1 MYHYVREIEGSKY
14 PLLKG
19 LEFNNFKKQ
28 IDFFSKNFNIL
39 DYFDFTTIIKN
50 KKIPEKPS
58 VLLTFD
64 DGYIDHYQYVF
75 PYLLKKKING
85 CFYPPILPLLNK
97 MVLDVNKIHFVLEKA
112 KNKNFLIQDINFI
125 LKKLGQKQVQEYD
138 YSKFSLKGLDDKKTL
153 MIKRL
158 LQVILPK
165 KYREDVCDYLF
176 EKYLNI
182 SLKDFSKKLYMS
194 KNQINEMSKNGM
206 VFGSHTMSHE
216 WLASLSGHQQNYEIE
231 TSVNFLRNNVSNKYN
246 FSLCYPYGSYNMTTI
261 NILKKYNIEFGL
273 TTHFGYLNK
282 NNIHNIYSFPRIDT
296 AYL

>member
-1 MYHYVREIEGSKY
+1 MYHYVREIDGSKY

-97 MVLDVNKIHFVLEKA
+97 MVLDVNKIHFILEKA

-125 LKKLGQKQVQEYD
+125 LKKLGQKQIQEYLEN
-138 YSKFSLKGLDDKKTL
+138 SLK
-153 MIKRL
+153 
-158 LQVILPK
+158 
-165 KYREDVCDYLF
+165 
-176 EKYLNI
+176 
-182 SLKDFSKKLYMS
+182 
-194 KNQINEMSKNGM
+194 
-206 VFGSHTMSHE
+206 
-216 WLASLSGHQQNYEIE
+216 
-231 TSVNFLRNNVSNKYN
+231 NK
-246 FSLCYPYGSYNMTTI
+246 G
-261 NILKKYNIEFGL
+261 
-273 TTHFGYLNK
+273 
-282 NNIHNIYSFPRIDT
+282 
-296 AYL
+296 

>member
-1 MYHYVREIEGSKY
+1 MYHYVREIDGSKY

-39 DYFDFTTIIKN
+39 DYSDFITIIKN

-58 VLLTFD
+58 ILLTFD

-85 CFYPPILPLLNK
+85 CFYPPILPLQNK
-97 MVLDVNKIHFVLEKA
+97 MVLDVNKIHFILEKA
-112 KNKNFLIQDINFI
+112 KNQNFLIQDINFI
-125 LKKLGQKQVQEYD
+125 LKKLGQKELQEYD

-182 SLKDFSKKLYMS
+182 SLKNFSKELYMS

-206 VFGSHTMSHE
+206 IFGSHTMSHE
-216 WLASLSGHQQNYEIE
+216 WLESLCHLKQNYEIK
-231 TSVNFLRNNVSNKYN
+231 TSINFLRNNVSNKYN
-246 FSLCYPYGSYNMTTI
+246 YSLCYPYGSYNMITI

-273 TTHFGYLNK
+273 TNHFGYLNK

>member
-1 MYHYVREIEGSKY
+1 MYHYVREIDGSKY

-85 CFYPPILPLLNK
+85 CFYLPILPLLNK

-125 LKKLGQKQVQEYD
+125 LKKLGQKKVQEYD

-216 WLASLSGHQQNYEIE
+216 WLESLSGHQQNYEIE

-246 FSLCYPYGSYNMTTI
+246 YSLCYPYGSYNMTTI

-273 TTHFGYLNK
+273 TTHIGYLNK

>member
-1 MYHYVREIEGSKY
+1 MYHYVREIDGSKY

-97 MVLDVNKIHFVLEKA
+97 MVLDVNKIHFILEKA

-125 LKKLGQKQVQEYD
+125 LKKLGQKQIQEYD

-165 KYREDVCDYLF
+165 KYREEVCDYLF

-182 SLKDFSKKLYMS
+182 SLTNFSKELYMS

-216 WLASLSGHQQNYEIE
+216 WLESLSRHQQNYEIK

-246 FSLCYPYGSYNMTTI
+246 YSLCYPYGSYNMTTI

-273 TTHFGYLNK
+273 TSHYGYLNK
-282 NNIHNIYSFPRIDT
+282 KNIHNIYSFPRIDT